1 MKPMS
6 NCNPSTTPKANAS
19 KSETLSKVCHAHSFV
34 RMNMQS
40 KITKKKAVNLSID
53 SELLA
58 DTKAR
63 GVNLS
68 SFLEEKLR
76 EARVIEWKRA
86 NAEAIRQENEFI
98 EKHGIWSD
106 GMRSW

>member
-1 MKPMS
+1 M
-6 NCNPSTTPKANAS
+6 
-19 KSETLSKVCHAHSFV
+19 
-34 RMNMQS
+34 RMIIQS
-40 KITKKKAVNLSID
+40 RAPKKKAVNLSID
-53 SELLA
+53 AELLA
-58 DTKAR
+58 DSKEA

-68 SFLEEKLR
+68 KALEDKLR
-76 EARVIEWKRA
+76 DLRVDEWKRA